1 MDPGGFLSTG
11 KIKKKE
17 ENLDPFVSFSRHLRS
32 VLTTFLFE
40 WNDPALG
47 EAMIYIKEML
57 FGNKQSRSAAAG
69 S

>member
-1 MDPGGFLSTG
+1 MDPGGFLSAE
-11 KIKKKE
+11 KRKKKE

-57 FGNKQSRSAAAG
+57 FGNKQSRAATAG